1 MPSKAELQQKIEE
14 LTAII
19 DEHTRAIKAKD
30 TEFEVW
36 KHRTS
41 CAEAMTGK
49 LLAKAKE
56 TRKETRLLTEGL
68 TKAWDEHLAYKK
80 KSLEK
85 HEFLTFQIVQL
96 RALVAKY
103 TDFDEIDPDGDFV
116 LDINQSPLLAI
127 YRKPLAH
134 FPPQFLKPDKTYRT
148 EDDRK
153 CMFCG
158 LQFTNVRGFQH
169 CTFPACNT
177 YYCGSW
183 CQKQHWPVHK
193 LWHQSE
199 ERVD

>member
-1 MPSKAELQQKIEE
+1 MATNVELQQRINEF
-14 LTAII
+14 TAII

-30 TEFEVW
+30 AELDAW
-36 KHRTS
+36 KHRAI
-41 CAEAMTGK
+41 CAEAATGK

-68 TKAWDEHLAYKK
+68 TKAWDEHLGYKK

-103 TDFDEIDPDGDFV
+103 TDFDEIDPDSDIV
-116 LDINQSPLLAI
+116 VDINQNPLLAI

-134 FPPQFLKPDKTYRT
+134 FLPQFLKPDKTYCT
-148 EDDRK
+148 EDARE

-193 LWHQSE
+193 LWHVSE